1 MVREVLCDC
10 GVSRLW
16 LEGIP
21 PAWTIPVMRRFRN
34 QRLGV
39 VEPRREMEVKG
50 FRIACGEFIG
60 VSMWAGKSWKIQEW
74 LGCHKEFPVPK
85 VCLPRAAGAVPW
97 NRKSAMERGVFFIP
111 MWSARGRIALFWW
124 RIGAKSASIVTP

>member
-16 LEGIP
+16 LERYSARVDYTGDASLQKSEVRSRRAP
-21 PAWTIPVMRRFRN
+21 PRD
-34 QRLGV
+34 
-39 VEPRREMEVKG
+39 EVKG

-74 LGCHKEFPVPK
+74 LWCHKEFPVPK
-85 VCLPRAAGAVPW
+85 VCLPRAA
-97 NRKSAMERGVFFIP
+97 NIFSAQGTPCGTKAIP
-111 MWSARGRIALFWW
+111 GFSNSSLPTYSRRYTRHTRF
-124 RIGAKSASIVTP
+124 